1 MICKIVIA
9 IVYFLILYL
18 IARISAKDYYKDF
31 PHFLFVEYTQWEA
44 IAIMYIPFA
53 IAILMN

>member
-31 PHFLFVEYTQWEA
+31 SHFMNVEYTQWKA
-44 IAIMYIPFA
+44 ITIMYIPFV
-53 IAILMN
+53 IVILMN